1 MAALVDNPTGADVA
15 AILGRADDASFVSG
29 LAQLA
34 ADTAREASS
43 AYTRGV
49 GFEDDDQMP
58 ASLRHVVLMRAVRIV
73 GNVQQLTGE
82 QRDGVTMNYGTAGQG
97 FTLQEVLALEQYRR
111 TAC

>member
-1 MAALVDNPTGADVA
+1 MTALVENVTGADVA
-15 AILGRADDASFVSG
+15 AILGRTEDLAFVQG
-29 LAQLA
+29 IAQLA
-34 ADTAREASS
+34 ADTARQAAS
-43 AYTRGV
+43 AHTRGV
-49 GFEDDDQMP
+49 GFEDDDQTP

-82 QRDGVTMNYGTAGQG
+82 QRDGVTLNYGTAGQG

>member
-1 MAALVDNPTGADVA
+1 MASSQPRSLSKADQVSPIRA
-15 AILGRADDASFVSG
+15 ADPFVSG

-34 ADTAREASS
+34 ADTAREAAS

-49 GFEDDDQMP
+49 GFEDDEQMP
-58 ASLRHVVLMRAVRIV
+58 ATLRHVVVMRAVRIV